1 MELIV
6 PNFSNCGKDE
16 QRWLSQFWKSV
27 ELHVWWDP
35 SSYHSASSA
44 SSSTTPTPRTFPC
57 SHLALELL
65 QWCTV
70 LGPPVKLFRLWDVL
84 LQPWASI
91 QEASQRQLLQRSLGE
106 QELSAPSPVPPQA
119 LPARSSYIPPTPSPS
134 GAVWVSCRPWR
145 GPGTSVLRGDKR
157 HQEKDRQVEIRL
169 HVPLEGLR
177 EPSQPGI
184 RWRLLSGGP

>member
-1 MELIV
+1 M
-6 PNFSNCGKDE
+6 SKDGCN
-16 QRWLSQFWKSV
+16 RKFCNSV

-35 SSYHSASSA
+35 SYHSPSSA
-44 SSSTTPTPRTFPC
+44 SSSPTPTPSTFTY

-65 QWCTV
+65 QWCMV
-70 LGPPVKLFRLWDVL
+70 LGPPVKLFRLWDVF
-84 LQPWASI
+84 LQPWALI

-106 QELSAPSPVPPQA
+106 WELSVPSPAPPQA
-119 LPARSSYIPPTPSPS
+119 LPAPSPSIPPTPSPS
-134 GAVWVSCRPWR
+134 GTVWVSPCWPWR
-145 GPGTSVLRGDKR
+145 GPGTSVLRGDKW

-169 HVPLEGLR
+169 HVPLEDLW